1 MWSKRI
7 GSGVLIFLLSTT
19 LAGGALPRV
28 LEYAGTLFD
37 EGGNPLTAEANF
49 RFSLWKSA
57 TIETGDIDE
66 NGALNEE
73 ASNFAGFQEVQ
84 TLTPEREGE
93 FFGLVGKV
101 VDLPVLELTEPKFLQ
116 VETKLTGEPNTA
128 YEVLHFNDTFARKP
142 LTQTAFA
149 LQAEAAEKTF
159 AETFVLN
166 ADSSDSGEESV
177 ILKFGNYLNKFLKW
191 DATQVLFEFSHKL
204 KVGGDLLVQGKVG
217 IGDLTPDGDLKLDV
231 EGKIGATQIC
241 KADGTQCVP
250 TGSRVKVK
258 VKTIAFS
265 PAYPNAVGHPD
276 GSDNDKRGKFE
287 QNFDYLNFENYY
299 SWSSPK
305 SQLRDY
311 DLVLRFLLP
320 RDFQAWDE
328 SKAVSFR
335 YKTQYSDAKENKL
348 DFRMFDTANKEIAFS
363 GNEGLFS
370 SPADTWQTFTVASM
384 PTKNKENND
393 AVFTAGEFVTLK
405 IKFYSKK
412 GGKAY
417 AGSLVFQYSAL

>member
-28 LEYAGTLFD
+28 LEYTGTLFD

-57 TIETGDIDE
+57 TIETGDINE
-66 NGALNEE
+66 NGTLNED
-73 ASNFAGFQEVQ
+73 ASNFAEFQEVQ

-116 VETKLTGEPNTA
+116 VETKREDEDDSA
-128 YEVLHFNDTFARKP
+128 YEVLHFNNTFARKP
-142 LTQTAFA
+142 LTPTAFA

-159 AETFVLN
+159 TDTFVLN

-217 IGDLTPDGDLKLDV
+217 IGDLTPEEDLKLDV

-241 KADGTQCVP
+241 KADGTQCVA
-250 TGSRVKVK
+250 TGSRL
-258 VKTIAFS
+258 KTIAFS
-265 PAYPNAVGHPD
+265 PAYPNAVGHQD
-276 GSDNDKRGKFE
+276 DTNNDDKGEFE
-287 QNFDYLNFENYY
+287 QDFDYLNFENYY
-299 SWSSPK
+299 SWSSAK
-305 SQLRDY
+305 RLLKDY

-335 YKTQYSDAKENKL
+335 YKTQDSDVAKNKL

-363 GNEGLFS
+363 VNKDLFS
-370 SPADTWQTFTVASM
+370 SPANTWQTFTVASM
-384 PTKNKENND
+384 PTKNKDNND
-393 AVFTAGEFVTLK
+393 AVFTAGEFVTVK

-412 GGKAY
+412 EEKAY